1 MDMFVLMDL
10 LITAFGGYILYG
22 WRVMSEKGE
31 VKENI
36 LLTKDISMK
45 QCNDKEGFIRFIQPK
60 LLIFGIATIV
70 CGLLG
75 LVNDLTGMLG
85 TVYIAVTVI
94 FVVFV
99 IWFAVTIRSALKK
112 YFRLK

>member
-60 LLIFGIATIV
+60 AADFWNRHDSLR
-70 CGLLG
+70 LLG

>member
-10 LITAFGGYILYG
+10 LITAFGDIFLYG
-22 WRVMSEKGE
+22 WCDVRERRG
-31 VKENI
+31 KENI

-99 IWFAVTIRSALKK
+99 IWFAVTIRSALKSI
-112 YFRLK
+112 FG